1 MRPLFKTKTFWT
13 GAAAVLAAI
22 GSYATGE
29 ATVAQAGQM
38 ALTGLVAIFLRS
50 GLIKGGL
57 AGFIPGNVVELM
69 AGELQSPVTHNVTIN
84 TNGETDPA
92 KLAQAVRQ
100 ALDDQAARGGVS
112 DQASVVVKG
121 VTGLI
126 LAVMLLGASGCMGRP
141 PGFSPDNTITT
152 TTTYPDGRT
161 EKKVEEVSDAT
172 TYINGQVKAKEQ
184 QKPLWEMKAQAG
196 QKITLDG
203 VESIRV
209 YANTG
214 TDIKAYVS
222 AWERIFVNG
231 LPLAAMVAQGFI
243 NADMAVRIV
252 DSVGALAGNK
262 VYNIATQDGSPVN
275 IAGGH
280 ITNGTVTIQQNPA
293 TTTTTTTNPTPE

>member
-57 AGFIPGNVVELM
+57 AGFIPGNMELM
-69 AGELQSPVTHNVTIN
+69 AGELQPPVTHNATIN

-112 DQASVVVKG
+112 DQASVVGKG
-121 VTGLI
+121 VAGLC

-152 TTTYPDGRT
+152 TTEKPDGSKVT
-161 EKKVEEVSDAT
+161 VVEEISDAT

-214 TDIKAYVS
+214 TDIKAYVN

-231 LPLAAMVAQGFI
+231 LPLAAMVAQNYI
-243 NADMAVRIV
+243 SADMAVRIV